1 MAIPTNGKQ
10 VGFVPTSAMI
20 ALSIDYVVGDGIA
33 ALATS
38 ELTEVRF
45 GSKADICNAQAMFAK
60 GHKQTYAMQNG
71 ISALPPKA
79 DIKSAISV
87 QRSLP
92 TAYRRHLI
100 STVPIYIHALPD

>member
-1 MAIPTNGKQ
+1 
-10 VGFVPTSAMI
+10 V
-20 ALSIDYVVGDGIA
+20 
-33 ALATS
+33 
-38 ELTEVRF
+38 
-45 GSKADICNAQAMFAK
+45 
-60 GHKQTYAMQNG
+60 QNG

-79 DIKSAISV
+79 DKKSAISSV

>member
-1 MAIPTNGKQ
+1 MHKP
-10 VGFVPTSAMI
+10 
-20 ALSIDYVVGDGIA
+20 
-33 ALATS
+33 
-38 ELTEVRF
+38 
-45 GSKADICNAQAMFAK
+45 MFAK
-60 GHKQTYAMQNG
+60 GHKQTYAVQNG

-79 DIKSAISV
+79 DIKSAISSV